1 MDNEIYV
8 TLNNEQIH
16 LDPKKMEFNEVTLN
30 EYLEREALWYDY
42 YGQKLAE
49 AEYLAQRYE
58 LDYEVLFAQK
68 FKEFKEG
75 EGGSDK
81 LTECKVVACSD
92 VENAHKEVIA
102 AKAKVKHLQQ
112 HLRAWDKSHD
122 NAQSRGHM
130 LRREMDKL
138 SLDIYHKTDVEQR
151 LDEIIGK

>member
-8 TLNNEQIH
+8 TLNEEEIH
-16 LDPKKMEFNEVTLN
+16 LDRKKMEFNEVTLN

-49 AEYLAQRYE
+49 AEYLTQRYE
-58 LDYEVLFAQK
+58 LDYEVLFSQK
-68 FKEFKEG
+68 FKEFKE

-81 LTECKVVACSD
+81 FVEAKVICFAD
-92 VENAHKEVIA
+92 VIKAQEKVIA
-102 AKAKVKHLQQ
+102 GKAKIKHLQQ

-138 SLDIYHKTDVEQR
+138 SLDIYQKTDVEQR